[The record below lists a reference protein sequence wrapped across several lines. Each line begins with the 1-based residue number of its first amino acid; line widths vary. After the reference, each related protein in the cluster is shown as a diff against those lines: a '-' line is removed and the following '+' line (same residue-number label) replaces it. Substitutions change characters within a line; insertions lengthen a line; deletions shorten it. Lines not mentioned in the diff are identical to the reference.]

1 MHQDAE
7 GGSAPTAVDRGFQLA
22 YTCAYQLMRVYWR
35 VRHPTTHGALVL
47 LWSKGEVL
55 LVRNS
60 YVPYYSAPGGYV
72 HVGEPPA
79 DAVVRELKEEI
90 GFDARASDLTL
101 ALDVTHEWEG
111 KLDHV
116 QIFTL
121 DVEKRPS
128 VKVDYREVIAAEW
141 FSREAALKLNLFPP
155 LRTVIEQRSVT

>member
-1 MHQDAE
+1 MQQAPT
-7 GGSAPTAVDRGFQLA
+7 GGTRATAVDRGYQLA

-79 DAVVRELKEEI
+79 EAVVRELKEEI
-90 GFDARASDLTL
+90 GFEARPEQLTL

-121 DVEKRPS
+121 EVETRPV

-141 FSREAALKLNLFPP
+141 FTRDAALKLNLFPP
-155 LRTVIEQRSVT
+155 LRQVIEQRQPG